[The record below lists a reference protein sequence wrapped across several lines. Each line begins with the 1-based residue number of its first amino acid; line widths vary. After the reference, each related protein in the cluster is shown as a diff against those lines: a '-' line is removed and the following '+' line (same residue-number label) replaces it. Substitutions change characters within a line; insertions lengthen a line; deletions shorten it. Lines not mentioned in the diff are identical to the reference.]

1 MLDKLLSIFKT
12 QEPQRKP
19 VAKFFRARF
28 DAAQT
33 TKDNLKHWAAADLLS
48 ADAESSAS
56 VRQTL
61 RMRSRYEIANNSYAR
76 GIVLTLANDTI
87 GTGPRLQSLTG
98 SEEQIK
104 AVEQAFTRWA
114 HMVNLADKLRTA
126 RKARIQDGEAFIL
139 LSRNPRIAGPV
150 TLDLQL
156 IEADRVTSNELATNE
171 AEEVDGIR
179 YDKHG
184 NPTSYRVLKSH
195 PGALNGDSEALTVSA
210 EHMIHSFRVDRP
222 GQSRGVPEITP
233 ALPLFAQLRR
243 FTLAVIAAAE
253 SAANYAG
260 IVYTDAPAGGE
271 ADDVEAMDAI
281 ELERNTLLTLPA
293 GWKMGQLDPKQPVST
308 YGEFKREIL
317 NEIARCLNMPYNV
330 AAGNSSGYNYA
341 SGRLDHQ
348 TYYKAIKVDR
358 EYIERVVL
366 DRIFEAFYREYALAE
381 RLPKDVPAH
390 IWIWDGTE
398 HVDPAKEA
406 NAQAV
411 RLANLTTT
419 LAAEYARAG
428 KDWEAE
434 VRQIARERA
443 LLDELGLSL
452 SNATQNPDPSGEEE

>member
-1 MLDKLLSIFKT
+1 MLDKILSMFKR
-12 QEPQRKP
+12 QEAAKP
-19 VAKFFRARF
+19 AFKFVRGRF

-48 ADAESSAS
+48 ADAAASAS

-61 RMRSRYEIANNSYAR
+61 RMRSRYEIENNSYAR

-87 GTGPRLQSLTG
+87 GTGPRLQAVSDN
-98 SEEQIK
+98 EDQNK
-104 AVEQAFTRWA
+104 AVEQAFARWA
-114 HMVNLADKLRTA
+114 QAVNLADKLRTA
-126 RKARIQDGEAFIL
+126 RQARIQDGEAFIL
-139 LSRNPRIAGPV
+139 LTRNSRIAGPV

-171 AEEVDGIR
+171 DEEVDGIR
-179 YDKHG
+179 YDKDG
-184 NPTSYRVLKSH
+184 NPTFYRVLKSH
-195 PGALNGDSEALTVSA
+195 PGALNGDSEALNISA
-210 EHMIHSFRVDRP
+210 EHMIHTYRVDRP

-358 EYIERVVL
+358 AHIERVVL
-366 DRIFEAFYREYALAE
+366 ERIFDAFYREYALAE
-381 RLPKDVPAH
+381 GHPKDVPAH
-390 IWIWDGTE
+390 VWIWDGTE

-443 LLDELGLSL
+443 LLNELGLTL
-452 SNATQNPDPSGEEE
+452 SAVTPTSDPSGEE